1 MLEVTYELL
10 PSDVSQ
16 LFRYIRNHRSKMRP
30 IFLYA
35 ILSIG
40 ILMCVASAGLILLGF
55 HRNAPNVSSSLGIGC
70 LLEFCSVLYLSYS
83 GIIRPHIAER
93 QAQRNPQVISRKMMR
108 ISPTGVF
115 VRHPLGEVTLHW
127 PLIVDAVDG
136 RDCYYF
142 FLGRANALAVPK
154 RAFNSPD
161 AALAFYST
169 ARQYWQSGKTLA
181 TPNQEATPG
190 IWPPAPRARDSQE
203 SGETPNR

>member
-1 MLEVTYELL
+1 MIEVTYELL

-16 LFRYIRNHRSKMRP
+16 LFRYIRHHRNQMRP
-30 IFLYA
+30 VFLYA
-35 ILSIG
+35 MLSIG

-55 HRNAPNVSSSLGIGC
+55 YRNAPNVPSSLGIGC

-83 GIIRPHIAER
+83 GIIRPQIVER
-93 QAQRNPQVISRKMMR
+93 QAQRNPQVVSRKTMR
-108 ISPTGVF
+108 VSPTGVF

-127 PLIVDAVDG
+127 PLIVDTVDD

-161 AALAFYST
+161 AALAFYNT
-169 ARQYWQSGKTLA
+169 ARQFWQSGKTLA
-181 TPNQEATPG
+181 TPNQSDVPDV
-190 IWPPAPRARDSQE
+190 WPPAPRAGDSQE
-203 SGETPNR
+203 LGGTPKH